1 MSLESLSYIQC
12 SQPVGHL
19 SNRLVLLPQSGR
31 RPGVGLFRRFYGSIL
46 LRHTCLKMD
55 FHSLLHLESRQYLHF
70 VHLQPVK
77 APEKYDA
84 WCPSYQHGILS
95 HSLHRHCHQRSARA
109 TTSNASS
116 YLEDRLLFKPD
127 EKS

>member
-1 MSLESLSYIQC
+1 MPLESLSHIQC

-19 SNRLVLLPQSGR
+19 GNRLVLLPQSGR
-31 RPGVGLFRRFYGSIL
+31 RPEVGLCCRFYGSIL

-55 FHSLLHLESRQYLHF
+55 FHSLLYLESRQYLHT
-70 VHLQPVK
+70 VYLQPVK

-84 WCPSYQHGILS
+84 WRPGYQHGILS
-95 HSLHRHCHQRSARA
+95 HSLHRHCHQRSPRA
-109 TTSNASS
+109 TTSIASS